1 MPLKTPF
8 FFLQLPS
15 ELRFEV
21 YRHLFG
27 IAPHTR
33 LRVGDACLDSD
44 LPHSTETSRRLSKAF
59 EVYVHTPSPPST
71 SDYAQINSEHYSAK
85 EQSRQHIYRQHRH
98 LFLSILATCKT
109 IYEEAMPF
117 FYSSTFFAISGNIA
131 KASNWLCALS
141 PQRRRYIRRLSF
153 HFSSKALSECFSNQ
167 SNMQILTKELMY
179 MDQVDIVELLIT
191 DTWLEQEL
199 LDFAEAE
206 SLGIRQYAVSRR
218 PCEPLVLFGVEQL
231 EELPRL
237 GCLRIVG
244 RIDRLLQYNEDK
256 EYLKAIQEGGKP
268 AGLGKENGYRPFVEL
283 VQL

>member
-8 FFLQLPS
+8 LFLQLPS

-33 LRVGDACLDSD
+33 LRVGEACLDSD
-44 LPHSTETSRRLSKAF
+44 LPHNTETSMRLSKTF
-59 EVYVHTPSPPST
+59 EVYVHTPSAPKAT
-71 SDYAQINSEHYSAK
+71 NYAQIDSKHYSRK
-85 EQSRQHIYRQHRH
+85 EQSRHHIYRQHRH
-98 LFLSILATCKT
+98 LFLAILATCKT

-131 KASNWLCALS
+131 KASNWLLGMS

-167 SNMQILTKELMY
+167 SNMQFLAEELMY
-179 MDQVDIVELLIT
+179 MDQVDVVELLIT
-191 DTWLEQEL
+191 NTRLEEEL

-206 SLGIRQYAVSRR
+206 SLGIPQYAVSRR

-231 EELPRL
+231 EAVPRL

-244 RIDRLLQYNEDK
+244 RIDRLLQYTEDK
-256 EYLKAIQEGGKP
+256 EYLKAIAEGRKP
-268 AGLGKENGYRPFVEL
+268 VGLGKGNGHRPVVEL